1 MPDVKSTSL
10 ALVSALSLAAMTADP
25 VAAAGR
31 LVLSENGV
39 PIPVGTEVR
48 VELETEPCTWTVHG
62 HVSVNNAHKDAI
74 TVGSQ
79 EAKCPFKSY
88 LFSYSAS
95 GSASAIELSNAGQT
109 TISGPLRIRGHEYGH
124 GGCGYQYRKFAGSLA
139 VPGSARLE
147 GAARGKLVEN
157 EGYRSPCE
165 KSHTVQFVAAVY
177 GTNNKLV
184 EVSRVR

>member
-1 MPDVKSTSL
+1 MGL
-10 ALVSALSLAAMTADP
+10 ALVSALPLAAMTADS

-31 LVLSENGV
+31 LVLSEGGV

-62 HVSVNNAHKDAI
+62 HVSRNNAHKDAI

-79 EAKCPFKSY
+79 EANCPFKSY

-95 GSASAIELSNAGQT
+95 GTVSTVELTSAGQT
-109 TISGPLRIRGHEYGH
+109 TIIGSLRIRGHEYGH
-124 GGCGYQYRKFAGSLA
+124 GGCGYRYSKFAGSLA
-139 VPGSARLE
+139 VPGDARLE

-157 EGYRSPCE
+157 EGYRSPCPR
-165 KSHTVQFVAAVY
+165 SQTIQFVAAVY
-177 GTNNKLV
+177 GANNKLV